1 MSANLRRLSSLL
13 ENGSVWFLPWFKKKK
28 KSEHNFVPLKYPLS
42 KMYTEACT

>member
-13 ENGSVWFLPWFKKKK
+13 ENGSGWFLLWFKKKK
-28 KSEHNFVPLKYPLS
+28 TEHNFVPLKYPLS